1 MKHYPIILLD
11 ADGTLFDFDRAE
23 ERALGQVF
31 AWGKIPD
38 TPENRQLYITINK
51 ALWAAFERGE
61 VTKAQLQ
68 ARRFAELLEA
78 LKLPGD
84 GQAYN
89 DKYLDYLSQG
99 TDLIPGAME
108 VCEKLSRISRLAIV
122 TNGISRVQHG
132 RMDRSPMKQ
141 YFEHIFVSEDVGYQ
155 KPQKEYFDYC
165 LHQMGDPDPS
175 DCLMVG
181 DSLSSDMTGGINAS
195 LPTCWYNPS
204 HLPRPEGM
212 ELTREIET
220 LEELLPQE
228 NP

>member
-31 AWGKIPD
+31 AWGSIPD
-38 TPENRQLYITINK
+38 TPANRERYIVINK
-51 ALWAAFERGE
+51 SMWAAFERGE
-61 VTKAQLQ
+61 ITKSQLQ
-68 ARRFAELLEA
+68 ARRFAQLLEE
-78 LKLPGD
+78 LELPGD

-99 TDLIPGAME
+99 TDLIPGALE

-132 RMDRSPMKQ
+132 RMDLSPIKK
-141 YFEHIFVSEDVGYQ
+141 YFEHIFVSEDVGFQ

-165 LHQMGDPDPS
+165 LKVMGNPDPA

-181 DSLSSDMTGGINAS
+181 DSLSSDMAGGVNAS
-195 LPTCWYNPS
+195 IPTCWYNPGK
-204 HLPRPEGM
+204 LPRPEGL
-212 ELTREIET
+212 ELTWEIT
-220 LEELLPQE
+220 ALEELLPQE